1 VEARDTLPTVLRA
14 AGWRVDEVACYE
26 TCAFGAGGARL
37 DEALQRG
44 EVAAVTLASGS
55 AARALATMIPAARL
69 ALARLVSIGPTT
81 TAAAHA
87 AGLVV
92 AAEAPTATMEA
103 LADATRRILTG
114 TLSHA

>member
-1 VEARDTLPTVLRA
+1 
-14 AGWRVDEVACYE
+14 
-26 TCAFGAGGARL
+26 
-37 DEALQRG
+37 
-44 EVAAVTLASGS
+44 
-55 AARALATMIPAARL
+55 MIPAARL
-69 ALARLVSIGPTT
+69 AQARLVSIGPTT